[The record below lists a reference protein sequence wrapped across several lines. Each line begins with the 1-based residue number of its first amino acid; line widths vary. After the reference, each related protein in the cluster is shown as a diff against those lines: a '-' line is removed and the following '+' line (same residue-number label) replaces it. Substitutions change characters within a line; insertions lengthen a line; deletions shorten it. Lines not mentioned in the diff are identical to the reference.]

1 MHSTIE
7 QKPAE
12 SVGSTVGQF
21 VERRERRGDDGQGGE
36 GGAGHGTTYNGPER
50 RQFKDSHNSLRP
62 EVKELAEAVDHYK
75 MIHRRRFITY
85 EELFGVIESLGYR
98 K

>member
-1 MHSTIE
+1 MHSTTE

-12 SVGSTVGQF
+12 F
-21 VERRERRGDDGQGGE
+21 VERRERRDDEGTGSGGE
-36 GGAGHGTTYNGPER
+36 YGGPER
-50 RQFKDSHNSLRP
+50 RQFRDSHNTLRP

-75 MIHRRRFITY
+75 MVHRRRFITY